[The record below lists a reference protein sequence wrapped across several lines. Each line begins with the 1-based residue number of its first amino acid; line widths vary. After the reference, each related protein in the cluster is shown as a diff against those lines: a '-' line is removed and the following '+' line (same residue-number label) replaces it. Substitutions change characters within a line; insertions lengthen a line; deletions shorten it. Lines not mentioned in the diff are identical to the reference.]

1 MIAPPLPPRSV
12 GGAAA
17 DCGITAHAA
26 CEARLSAIGGLRDG
40 PFPGGA
46 APLPAR
52 FLRHCD
58 EQTVVGMHA
67 VLRAIAALPGPIDLS
82 ADAVVAASCQAGRL
96 MAAKSLSQLK
106 TGGAVTVSTHI
117 VPQASLHSLA
127 GAVSV
132 ALGMHGPHVG
142 IGGGG
147 DALAEG
153 LLAAVTLAG
162 ASGAPRVWLVATE
175 WDEEPPLDAAG
186 AATADPLCRAAAL
199 AVEPGGSAELSLGVR
214 FPKTPVEAAVADG
227 QLAAFVRALEMC
239 GPGGALVAW
248 TLTCPWGAELRVARR
263 RAARAAESTDSR
275 PGRGRAPLAGRL
287 REAA

>member
-1 MIAPPLPPRSV
+1 MIVSPLPQHPV

-17 DCGITAHAA
+17 ECGITAHAA
-26 CEARLSAIGGLRDG
+26 FEARLAVIGGLRDG
-40 PFPGGA
+40 PFPPGA

-52 FLRHCD
+52 FLRHGD

-67 VLRAIAALPGPIDLS
+67 MLRALAALPEPVDVS
-82 ADAVVAASCQAGRL
+82 ADAIVAASCQAGRL
-96 MAAKSLSQLK
+96 MAAKSLSLLK

-142 IGGGG
+142 IGGGP

-162 ASGAPRVWLVATE
+162 VSGAPRVWLVATE
-175 WDEEPPLDAAG
+175 WEEEPPLDTTG
-186 AATADPLCRAAAL
+186 AATADPLCRAVAL
-199 AVEPGGSAELSLGVR
+199 AIEPGGRGELSLDIH
-214 FPKTPVEAAVADG
+214 FPQSPAEAAVADG
-227 QLAAFVRALEMC
+227 QLTAFAGALDMC
-239 GPGGALVAW
+239 GPGGALLTW
-248 TLTCPWGAELRVARR
+248 TLTCPWGAEVRVARR
-263 RAARAAESTDSR
+263 RPAARSVREPAH
-275 PGRGRAPLAGRL
+275 RL

>member
-1 MIAPPLPPRSV
+1 MIASPLSQQPV
-12 GGAAA
+12 GGAGAE
-17 DCGITAHAA
+17 CGIAAHATF
-26 CEARLSAIGGLRDG
+26 EARLADIGGLRDG
-40 PFPGGA
+40 PFPPGA

-67 VLRAIAALPGPIDLS
+67 VLRALASLPGPADVS
-82 ADAVVAASCQAGRL
+82 ADAIVAAPCQAGRL
-96 MAAKSLSQLK
+96 MAAKSLALLK

-132 ALGMHGPHVG
+132 GLGMHGPHVG
-142 IGGGG
+142 IGGGP

-153 LLAAVTLAG
+153 LLAAVTLARS
-162 ASGAPRVWLVATE
+162 SGAARVWLVATE

-186 AATADPLCRAAAL
+186 GATADPTCRAVAL
-199 AVEPGGSAELSLGVR
+199 AVETGGRAELSLGIR
-214 FPKTPVEAAVADG
+214 FPKTPAEAAVADG
-227 QLAAFVRALEMC
+227 QLAAFARALDMC

-248 TLTCPWGAELRVARR
+248 TLACPWGAEVRVARR
-263 RAARAAESTDSR
+263 QPTAAAVRD
-275 PGRGRAPLAGRL
+275 PDHRL
-287 REAA
+287 LEAA